1 MKINT
6 QFSGWSDVLTG
17 VPRGSILGLLLFNIH
32 ICDISFQNNDSD
44 VAKYDGIISYVCCD
58 SSDEVIQSLQDISE
72 TLLEYFEGN
81 ERKSNPGACHLR
93 VSLNKP
99 VTTTIGFEE
108 ISKCGTKNLLSITF
122 HLVIQAY
129 HYSLQTL
136 AVEMFKFFKGVSP
149 KLMAEVFHLQIQL
162 RTI

>member
-1 MKINT
+1 MPK
-6 QFSGWSDVLTG
+6 
-17 VPRGSILGLLLFNIH
+17 
-32 ICDISFQNNDSD
+32 
-44 VAKYDGIISYVCCD
+44 
-58 SSDEVIQSLQDISE
+58 
-72 TLLEYFEGN
+72 YFEGN
-81 ERKSNPGACHLR
+81 ERKSNPGGCHLR

-149 KLMAEVFHLQIQL
+149 KLMAEVFHLKIQL